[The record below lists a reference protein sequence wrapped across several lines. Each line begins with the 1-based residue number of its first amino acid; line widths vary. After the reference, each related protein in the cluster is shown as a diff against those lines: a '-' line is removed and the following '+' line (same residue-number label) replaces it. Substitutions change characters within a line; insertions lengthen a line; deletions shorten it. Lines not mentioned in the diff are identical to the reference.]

1 MKTLQDYQRCWRRRQ
16 RRQRQLLLIELRE
29 NILWASCWQPD
40 CCLWRQERPLEMG
53 AGQNIIE
60 ETGAL
65 LRTIL
70 LEARAGAGL
79 DTLLLLGAEQ
89 VYGER
94 LTLPLLEAK
103 ALRKAARWEAGQLA
117 PWAAGAYTAAFVVE
131 EKREADLQ
139 VQLWAMELA
148 AAQGWRQLTESL
160 QLRLR
165 AVLAGREAEA
175 AQQEWFAGASWP
187 EENLLRAGGS
197 TFSRQL
203 AQSPYWRMAALGCA
217 ALTLLLYAGVRGG
230 CYLAQQSVQEGR
242 RQLQEYGQW
251 RQRYAYSE
259 KLNKELERLRKLEQT
274 GKRPKLQVSG
284 RLEQLGRQLEPGCW
298 LQSVQ
303 GSAGQG
309 HWQVEGRA
317 AGLTEVQQLMQRWRQ
332 QPGCG
337 QVELLRS
344 RQEDGGVSF
353 ALQLKE
359 SGL

>member
-1 MKTLQDYQRCWRRRQ
+1 MKTLRYYQQAWRRRQ
-16 RRQRQLLLIELRE
+16 RRRRQLLLIELRE
-29 NILWASCWQPD
+29 NILCVSCWQPD

-53 AGQNIIE
+53 AEQNIIE
-60 ETGAL
+60 EAGTL

-70 LEARAGAGL
+70 LEANAGAGL
-79 DTLLLLGAEQ
+79 NTLLLLGAEQ

-103 ALRKAARWEAGQLA
+103 ALRKAAYWEAGQLA
-117 PWAAGAYTAAFVVE
+117 SWAAGAYTAAFAVE
-131 EKREADLQ
+131 ERREADLQ

-148 AAQGWRQLTESL
+148 AAQGWQQLAESL
-160 QLRLR
+160 QLHLR
-165 AVLAGREAEA
+165 AILADREAVA
-175 AQQEWFAGASWP
+175 AQQEWFTGAAWP
-187 EENLLRAGGS
+187 ERNLLRTGS
-197 TFSRQL
+197 VVFGRQL
-203 AQSPYWRMAALGCA
+203 AQSPYWRAAALGCA
-217 ALTLLLYAGVRGG
+217 ALALLLYAGVRGG

-242 RQLQEYGQW
+242 RHLQEYGQW

-259 KLNKELERLRKLEQT
+259 KLNKELERLRRLEQT
-274 GKRPKLQVSG
+274 EKRPRLQVSG
-284 RLEQLGRQLEPGCW
+284 RLEQLGRQLESGCW

-309 HWQVEGRA
+309 CWQVEGRA
-317 AGLTEVQQLMQRWRQ
+317 AGLAEVQQLMQRWQRQ
-332 QPGCG
+332 DYG

-359 SGL
+359 NGL